1 MEIWRQTIEIRREGR
16 RRAGKCGREETWA
29 KAARNLLL
37 HSVSFWPGARHIP
50 HYPFLPW
57 AAGKASR
64 GSGSELS
71 PCVLT
76 HTDPK
81 GRTPAAWRSS
91 AHLLL
96 LTGADWHRGRLRVCV
111 TWEGK
116 GWRTAQNAEYYHS
129 SKHCL
134 DSDTFALLL
143 SLSNLWSLG
152 GIMRKF
158 RLPVKEV

>member
-1 MEIWRQTIEIRREGR
+1 MEIWRQTTEIRREGR

-37 HSVSFWPGARHIP
+37 HSVSFWPGTRHIP
-50 HYPFLPW
+50 HYTFLPW
-57 AAGKASR
+57 AVGKASWS
-64 GSGSELS
+64 SGSELS
-71 PCVLT
+71 PCILT

-81 GRTPAAWRSS
+81 GQSPPAWRSS

-96 LTGADWHRGRLRVCV
+96 LTGGSWHWGRLRVCV
-111 TWEGK
+111 TRERK
-116 GWRTAQNAEYYHS
+116 GWQTAQNAEYYHS
-129 SKHCL
+129 LKHCL
-134 DSDTFALLL
+134 ESDTFALLL